1 MAADGPGIVVA
12 TAEPVFQTG
21 RQCPLKSH
29 FADAAETD
37 TQVIQF
43 SPGIRTQWTRM
54 ELHSGSEGSHGARGS
69 QVSIGVNAYA
79 AYRTSGL
86 GLRIVGQRSG
96 TPGAVSLRRRRL
108 GDMCGINQQ
117 STYGPSGCTLLDW
130 KKSKGAEGYVPPRS
144 NGLIAGRSLMIAHN
158 LESVSGSRLL
168 WPAMVI
174 K

>member
-29 FADAAETD
+29 FADAVETD

-79 AYRTSGL
+79 AYRTSSL

-117 STYGPSGCTLLDW
+117 SGDSRMALR
-130 KKSKGAEGYVPPRS
+130 GAPFSTGRNRKVPR
-144 NGLIAGRSLMIAHN
+144 AMCRRGRT
-158 LESVSGSRLL
+158 GSS
-168 WPAMVI
+168 PGDHS
-174 K
+174 

>member
-1 MAADGPGIVVA
+1 MQLVKQYEFSGMFHRYIIMEDSAKVA
-12 TAEPVFQTG
+12 LHGCCRNRRSGYPVQSRDQDTMDANEP
-21 RQCPLKSH
+21 
-29 FADAAETD
+29 
-37 TQVIQF
+37 
-43 SPGIRTQWTRM
+43 
-54 ELHSGSEGSHGARGS
+54 HSGSEGSHGARGS
-69 QVSIGVNAYA
+69 RVSIGVNAYA